1 MSDINEIKVILV
13 GESGCGKTN
22 LIRVTVGYTFEMSLE
37 ATLTSWYSQY
47 SIEVNNKKYHCSLWD
62 TNGHENVRQLNK
74 IFIKD
79 SKIVLIVFSMNY
91 RREFEE
97 VDYWY
102 KTTKELLGED
112 GYIIALV
119 GNKSDLYEDKN
130 YISEEEIEQKAKEL
144 NIKYKIT
151 SALKD
156 AKGFKIFLDELLEE
170 YIKKNYPEEY
180 ETPKTIKIESG
191 KKKKKGKNKCN
202 N

>member
-1 MSDINEIKVILV
+1 MSDINNIKVILV
-13 GESGCGKTN
+13 GETGCGKTN
-22 LIRVTVGYTFEMSLE
+22 LIRVTMGYTFEMSLE

-47 SIEVNNKKYHCSLWD
+47 SIEVNNKKYQCSLWD

>member
-62 TNGHENVRQLNK
+62 TNGHENVRQLNRL
-74 IFIKD
+74 FIKD

-102 KTTKELLGED
+102 NYTKEILGED

-130 YISEEEIEQKAKEL
+130 YISEAEIEEKAKEL

-156 AKGFKIFLDELLEE
+156 AEGFKIFLNELLEE
-170 YIKKNYPEEY
+170 YINKYYPEEH
-180 ETPKTIKIESG
+180 EDPKTIKIESG
-191 KKKKKGKNKCN
+191 KKKNKGKNKCN